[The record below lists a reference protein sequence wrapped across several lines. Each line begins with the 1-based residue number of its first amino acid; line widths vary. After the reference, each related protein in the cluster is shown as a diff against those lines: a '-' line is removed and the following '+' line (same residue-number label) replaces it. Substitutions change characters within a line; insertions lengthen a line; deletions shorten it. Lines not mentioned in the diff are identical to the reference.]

1 MLVIVKYTRLVY
13 SSNKNLY
20 ITLKIII
27 LKNDIFFERVFKII
41 YFRALDLVLDQYK
54 HYQSSN
60 KHQIYVNTN
69 SVMGSTL
76 MPDYV

>member
-13 SSNKNLY
+13 SSDKNLH
-20 ITLKIII
+20 ITLKIIF

-54 HYQSSN
+54 HY
-60 KHQIYVNTN
+60 
-69 SVMGSTL
+69 
-76 MPDYV
+76 